1 MIGDAVNDH
10 AKNDVYYLTL
20 GKNEWESPSMYG
32 LYVNCR
38 SLHSQNAPEIIS
50 SFHFILILKILTLAY
65 LDRTHLLATQ
75 FHPFPPI
82 SRQKHA
88 HRVLN
93 GDL

>member
-1 MIGDAVNDH
+1 MGEPKHVRP
-10 AKNDVYYLTL
+10 VRQL
-20 GKNEWESPSMYG
+20 
-32 LYVNCR
+32 

-50 SFHFILILKILTLAY
+50 SFHFILILKILSLAY

-88 HRVLN
+88 ARWRHRVLN
-93 GDL
+93 GNL

>member
-38 SLHSQNAPEIIS
+38 YIRRMHQKSSLHFIS
-50 SFHFILILKILTLAY
+50 F
-65 LDRTHLLATQ
+65 
-75 FHPFPPI
+75 
-82 SRQKHA
+82 
-88 HRVLN
+88 
-93 GDL
+93 